1 MNATNSKSR
10 RSNRRI
16 AIALTATVFVMFGF
30 GYALVP
36 LYDLFCEITGIGGK
50 PTIAALQSADPNLQ
64 IDYNRNVWVEF
75 TGNSTNGL
83 PWKIKP
89 QVNKTQ
95 VQPGEIHEVSYLV
108 RNTSG
113 RDLVRQA
120 IPSVTPMQAAR
131 HVVKL
136 ECFCFNNQNLAAGEE
151 RLMPMRFYIDPKLD
165 SDTRTVTLSYSF
177 FEVKN
182 AGESSG

>member
-1 MNATNSKSR
+1 MNETNRKNR
-10 RSNRRI
+10 FSNRRI

-50 PTIAALQSADPNLQ
+50 PTIAVLQSADPD
-64 IDYNRNVWVEF
+64 IDIDSDRGVWVEF

-89 QVNKTQ
+89 EINKTK
-95 VQPGEIHEVSYLV
+95 VSPGEIHEVSYLV
-108 RNTSG
+108 KNTSG
-113 RDLVRQA
+113 RDLVGQA

-131 HVVKL
+131 HVVKI

-151 RLMPMRFYIDPKLD
+151 KLMPMRFYIDPKLEK
-165 SDTRTVTLSYSF
+165 DTRTVTLSYSF

-182 AGESSG
+182 SG

>member
-1 MNATNSKSR
+1 MNETNRKTR
-10 RSNRRI
+10 FSNRRI

-50 PTIAALQSADPNLQ
+50 PTIAALQSADPDIN
-64 IDYNRNVWVEF
+64 IDPDRDVWVEF
-75 TGNSTNGL
+75 TGNTTNGL

-89 QVNKTQ
+89 EINKTK
-95 VQPGEIHEVSYLV
+95 VRPGEIHEVSYLV
-108 RNTSG
+108 KNTSG
-113 RDLVRQA
+113 RDLVGQA

-131 HVVKL
+131 HVVKI

-151 RLMPMRFYIDPKLD
+151 KLMPMRFYIDPKLEK
-165 SDTRTVTLSYSF
+165 DTRTVTLSYSF

-182 AGESSG
+182 SG

>member
-1 MNATNSKSR
+1 MNETSR
-10 RSNRRI
+10 KTRFSNRRI

-50 PTIAALQSADPNLQ
+50 PTIAVVQSVDPDLD
-64 IDYNRNVWVEF
+64 IDLNRNVWVEF

-89 QVNKTQ
+89 EINKTT
-95 VQPGEIHEVSYLV
+95 VRPGEIHEVSYLV
-108 RNTSG
+108 KNTSG
-113 RDLVRQA
+113 RDLIGQA

-151 RLMPMRFYIDPKLD
+151 KLMPMRFYIDPKLEK
-165 SDTRTVTLSYSF
+165 DTRTVTLSYSF

-182 AGESSG
+182 SG